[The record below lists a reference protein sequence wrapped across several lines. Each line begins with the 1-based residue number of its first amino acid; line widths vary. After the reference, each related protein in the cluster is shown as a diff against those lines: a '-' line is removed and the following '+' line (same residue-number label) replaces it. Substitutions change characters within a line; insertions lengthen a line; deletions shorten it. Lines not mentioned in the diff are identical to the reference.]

1 MPSNS
6 TSASALPTR
15 PLGNSDLNIT
25 AIGFG
30 AWAIGG
36 GDWQFGWGAQE
47 DDDSIAAIHRALELG
62 INWIDTA
69 AVYGLGHSEEVVARA
84 LADWSGPQPL
94 VFTKCSMRWGREGSH
109 DRKIYRSL
117 NRTSLREELE
127 GSLRRLKRDTIDLY
141 QIHWADP
148 DPEIEEGWETLQEF
162 KREGKIRYAGVSNFS
177 VAQLERI
184 RPLGQ
189 ITSLQPP
196 YSLVRPETERELL
209 PYCEQHNVGVIAYS
223 PMASGLL
230 TGKMTRERVEKMPED
245 DFRKNSPRFQ
255 GAALDRNLRLAA
267 FLGELGKP
275 HGRSAGEVAIAWTLR
290 KPAVT
295 AAIVG
300 ARDARQVDGIIGAAT
315 FRLNDSELKQLD
327 DFLQS
332 NPE

>member
-1 MPSNS
+1 M
-6 TSASALPTR
+6 
-15 PLGNSDLNIT
+15 
-25 AIGFG
+25 GFG

-47 DDDSIAAIHRALELG
+47 DADSITAIHRALELG

-84 LADWSGPQPL
+84 LAEWSGPQPL
-94 VFTKCSMRWGREGSH
+94 VFTKCSMRWGRNGSE

-117 NRTSLREELE
+117 KRDSLREELE
-127 GSLRRLKRDTIDLY
+127 GSLRRLRRDVIDLY
-141 QIHWADP
+141 QIHWAEP
-148 DPEIEEGWETLQEF
+148 DGEIEEGWEALQQF

-177 VAQLERI
+177 VAQMERI
-184 RPLGQ
+184 RPLGE

-209 PYCEQHNVGVIAYS
+209 PYCEQHNIGVIAYS

-230 TGKMTRERVEKMPED
+230 TGKMTRERVEQMPED
-245 DFRKNSPRFQ
+245 DFRKRSPRFQ
-255 GAALDRNLRLAA
+255 GAALERNLRLAA
-267 FLGELGKP
+267 LLGEIGKP

-300 ARDARQVDGIIGAAT
+300 ARNAKQVEGVIGAAT
-315 FRLNDSELKQLD
+315 FRLSKEEMARLEEFLKQ
-327 DFLQS
+327 